1 MTVTASGERP
11 VSARVISGGA
21 VIGDHAAIHYR
32 TVVLAAGGILGPDQ
46 VSITA
51 PVNHLPRVPA
61 GVFAGREGRTGPPR
75 SGPVR
80 GRERSRHVGSAR
92 AGRCG
97 KSELALQVSCGTSA
111 FPSARRT
118 GSLLLHSGARYRF
131 TPAPC
136 RDRPDRRRAMP
147 QSKSA
152 QNARI
157 GALWTLIDVEHV
169 RNQAV
174 IWSRP
179 CLCRV

>member
-1 MTVTASGERP
+1 MSGRCCLGQDDGNGIRRAASQRP
-11 VSARVISGGA
+11 GHFGGA

-32 TVVLAAGGILGPDQ
+32 TVVLAAGCILGPDQ

-61 GVFAGREGRTGPPR
+61 GVFAGRDGRTGPPR

-80 GRERSRHVGSAR
+80 GRERSRPVGSAR

-111 FPSARRT
+111 FPPARRT

-131 TPAPC
+131 TRRPAGTGQTEGERC
-136 RDRPDRRRAMP
+136 PDLRARRTP
-147 QSKSA
+147 GSA
-152 QNARI
+152 PS
-157 GALWTLIDVEHV
+157 G
-169 RNQAV
+169 
-174 IWSRP
+174 P
-179 CLCRV
+179 